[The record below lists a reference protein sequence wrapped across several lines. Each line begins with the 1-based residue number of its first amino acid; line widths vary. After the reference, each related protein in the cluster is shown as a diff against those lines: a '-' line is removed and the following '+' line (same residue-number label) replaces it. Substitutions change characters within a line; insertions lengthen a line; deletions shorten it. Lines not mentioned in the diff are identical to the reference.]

1 MFGRTTRTSVPVSVG
16 PRPETRTPA
25 LPASTA
31 NETYIDASSEFTGT
45 LKLAKSLHVD
55 GAVEGEID
63 CSANVTI
70 GSSGKVNAQIRAE
83 SVMIDGEIHGDIEAR
98 SEITLSKTARV
109 YGDIMTEGIVIER
122 GAKVEGRITIGPVKS
137 AKRDPGADATRE
149 VPREPRPAT
158 SGG

>member
-1 MFGRTTRTSVPVSVG
+1 MFDGPPDRPPGPPVGRKLRLPTVP
-16 PRPETRTPA
+16 PA
-25 LPASTA
+25 TKPL
-31 NETYIDASSEFTGT
+31 DASSEFSGT
-45 LKLAKSLHVD
+45 LKLQKNLHVD

-63 CSANVTI
+63 CAATVTI
-70 GSSGKVNAQIRAE
+70 GSSGRVTASVCAE
-83 SVMIDGEIHGDIEAR
+83 SVVIDGEIHGDIEAR

-137 AKRDPGADATRE
+137 AKREPASDLTRE
-149 VPREPRPAT
+149 VQREPLPGT